1 MTHVPYKGSAPML
14 TDLLGGQVQVT
25 FDNLPSSVGH
35 IKAGKLRAL
44 AVTTAQR
51 SEELPDV
58 PTVAETVPGF
68 EASAFFGFG
77 VPKGT
82 PKEIVEL
89 LNKEVNLALKDPAIL
104 AKLKE
109 LGGTPIPGSAT
120 DFGKVVADETAKWE
134 KVVNAANLAVN

>member
-1 MTHVPYKGSAPML
+1 
-14 TDLLGGQVQVT
+14 
-25 FDNLPSSVGH
+25 
-35 IKAGKLRAL
+35 
-44 AVTTAQR
+44 TAQR

-134 KVVNAANLAVN
+134 KVVNVANLAVN